1 MIETETRSL
10 DGGIRT
16 DAGLYGTTLS
26 LSLGFAPHPSRDV
39 PTLTVENVEEE
50 KKRTSASYVIALMTK
65 D

>member
-1 MIETETRSL
+1 MIEAETRSL

-26 LSLGFAPHPSRDV
+26 LGFVPHPSRDV